1 MVSVIRYFQD
11 ANKPQSSQMRLYTM
25 SEEYNHIVRISGSD
39 IDGQENLL
47 QGLTRIKGVGLRLS
61 RAIINRLEYDSSK
74 RLGYLTDAE
83 IKKIE
88 KIVKDPVSS
97 DFPIWYVNRPRDR
110 MSGRMLHLTGSDLEF
125 AHRNDIDRLRRIK
138 SWRGVRH
145 SLGLRVRG
153 QHTRTTGR
161 GGMAVGVSRKKL

>member
-1 MVSVIRYFQD
+1 
-11 ANKPQSSQMRLYTM
+11 M
-25 SEEYNHIVRISGSD
+25 SEDYKHIVRISGSD

-47 QGLTRIKGVGLRLS
+47 QGLTRVRGVGLRLS
-61 RAIINRLEYDSSK
+61 RAILTKLEMDPTQ
-74 RLGYLTDAE
+74 RLGFLKDAD

-88 KIVKDPVSS
+88 KVIKDPVAS
-97 DFPIWYVNRPRDR
+97 DFPDWYINRPRDR
-110 MSGRMLHLTGSDLEF
+110 MSGRMLHLTGSDLDF
-125 AHRNDIDRLRRIK
+125 AQRNDIDRLRRIK

-161 GGMAVGVSRKKL
+161 GGMAVGVSRKKLVK

>member
-1 MVSVIRYFQD
+1 
-11 ANKPQSSQMRLYTM
+11 M
-25 SEEYNHIVRISGSD
+25 SEDYKHIVRIGGSD

-47 QGLTRIKGVGLRLS
+47 QGLTRIRGVGLRLS
-61 RAIINRLEYDSSK
+61 RAIITKLEFESSK
-74 RLGYLTDAE
+74 RLGYLTDAD

-88 KIVKDPVSS
+88 KVIKDPVAA
-97 DFPIWYVNRPRDR
+97 DFPDWYINRPRDR
-110 MSGRMLHLTGSDLEF
+110 MSGRMLHLTGSDLDF

-138 SWRGVRH
+138 SWRGIRH

-161 GGMAVGVSRKKL
+161 GGMAVGVSRKKV